1 MSILVV
7 AEHDNK
13 DNKSATLVTIAAA
26 QAIGGDIDVLVAGSG
41 VDGVASQVASVP
53 GVNKVLVADNAAYE
67 HQLAENL
74 GDLVAEI
81 AAPYSH
87 VLAPHTANGRSFL
100 PRVAAKLGVAQIS
113 DIISVESPDTFKR
126 PIYAGNAIA
135 TVKSNDAVKVV
146 SVREYGLRR
155 RCGDGRQRKRRS
167 HRKRNRCRRFKLC
180 LQEIAESERPE
191 LTAASVI
198 ISGGRG
204 MQNGENFSML
214 DGIADKLGA
223 AIGASRAAV
232 DAGFVPNDMQVG
244 QTGKICAGSVHR
256 GRHLERSSTWPV

>member
-1 MSILVV
+1 MSILVI

-41 VDGVASQVASVP
+41 VDGVASQVAAVP
-53 GVNKVLVADNAAYE
+53 GVSKVLVADNAAYE

-81 AAPYSH
+81 AAPYGH

-113 DIISVESPDTFKR
+113 DIVSVESPDTFKR

-135 TVKSNDAVKVV
+135 TV
-146 SVREYGLRR
+146 
-155 RCGDGRQRKRRS
+155 
-167 HRKRNRCRRFKLC
+167 
-180 LQEIAESERPE
+180 
-191 LTAASVI
+191 
-198 ISGGRG
+198 
-204 MQNGENFSML
+204 
-214 DGIADKLGA
+214 
-223 AIGASRAAV
+223 
-232 DAGFVPNDMQVG
+232 
-244 QTGKICAGSVHR
+244 
-256 GRHLERSSTWPV
+256 

>member
-26 QAIGGDIDVLVAGSG
+26 QAIGGDIDVLVAGIG

-87 VLAPHTANGRSFL
+87 VMAPHTANGRSFL

-113 DIISVESPDTFKR
+113 DIVSVESPDTFKR

-146 SVREYGLRR
+146 SVRGTAYDAVASTGGSASIEAIANVTDAGV
-155 RCGDGRQRKRRS
+155 S
-167 HRKRNRCRRFKLC
+167 SFVS
-180 LQEIAESERPE
+180 QEIAESERPE
-191 LTAASVI
+191 LTAASVTL
-198 ISGGRG
+198 GRVCRMAKFRHAG
-204 MQNGENFSML
+204 RHRRQ
-214 DGIADKLGA
+214 AGA
-223 AIGASRAAV
+223 AIGAFAPRGRRLRAKRHAL
-232 DAGFVPNDMQVG
+232 
-244 QTGKICAGSVHR
+244 QTVKSSPGSVHCCGYLR
-256 GRHLERSSTWPV
+256 SDSAFGRHEGQ